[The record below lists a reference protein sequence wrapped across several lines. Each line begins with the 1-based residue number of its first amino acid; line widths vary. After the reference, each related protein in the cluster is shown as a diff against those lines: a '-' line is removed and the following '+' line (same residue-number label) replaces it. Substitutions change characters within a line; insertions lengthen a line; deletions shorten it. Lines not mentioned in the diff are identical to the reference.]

1 MSIKTLIVSVFLVV
15 IIGTLALLLLSDD
28 RVSLGN
34 TSGEENGIL
43 VDAEDTSTV
52 LSDQSFV
59 SANSTIRPGKLHA
72 AASSNEVIA
81 FTKFRPVAILS
92 PASWTTGRDVLN
104 LSFDAQ
110 ITIPVT
116 IWIVKGPFNDQKS
129 RAEQHCID
137 VVAAWNAERMGV
149 ALSPGGC
156 EVRDATAAQ
165 YASYLDFQCAEQAQ
179 MQTDIGK
186 VPDRINIYFVN
197 KVERYSVSSK
207 WYGQSC
213 GATDFVALGSKGNA
227 ALLVHEMGHNFS
239 LKHTDDLPDF
249 DETNYM
255 HSDSTSRLYFTEG
268 QLFRAHFSTAGGMS
282 PASGLNDVY
291 HARPGHPTRDCPY
304 NATDEKCPAPS
315 KRIWADGT
323 FPPN

>member
-1 MSIKTLIVSVFLVV
+1 MSLKTLLVAVSLVL
-15 IIGTLALLLLSDD
+15 IIASLALINLLLSD

-52 LSDQSFV
+52 SDRSFV
-59 SANSTIRPGKLHA
+59 SINSTIRAGRLHA

-81 FTKFRPVAILS
+81 FTKFRPVAILT
-92 PASWTTGRDVLN
+92 PASWTTGRDLLN

-116 IWIVKGPFNDQKS
+116 IWIVKRPFNTQKS

-137 VVAAWNAERMGV
+137 VVAAWDAERMGV

-156 EVRDATAAQ
+156 EIRDATGAQ
-165 YASYLDFQCAEQAQ
+165 YASYLNFQCTQQAQ
-179 MQTDIGK
+179 IQTDIGK
-186 VPDRINIYFVN
+186 VPDRINIYFVDTV
-197 KVERYSVSSK
+197 KRFSVSSTG
-207 WYGQSC
+207 YAQSC
-213 GATDFVALGSKGNA
+213 GATDFVALGSTANA
-227 ALLVHEMGHNFS
+227 ALLVHEIGHNFS

-255 HSDSTSRLYFTEG
+255 HSDSASRLYFTEG

-291 HARPGHPTRDCPY
+291 HARPGHPTRDCPSDIT
-304 NATDEKCPAPS
+304 NDQCPALS